1 MLYNTSLQWRQA
13 KNKRVSLF
21 GMSGVGK
28 TFLANILRN
37 SKEWFHYSVD
47 YRIGTKYLGEDIV
60 DEYKKEAMKI
70 PLLKT
75 QLLNDSIYIASNIT
89 FDNLSPL
96 SLFLGTPG
104 RTDMGG
110 ITFEEYIKRQR
121 KHYRAEINATIDT
134 KVFVEKARKIY
145 GYSHFISDTSGS
157 LCEIVDPKNTKDEVL
172 NSLAET
178 TLLVWIKGSEK
189 LTEELHSR
197 FKKSPKPM
205 YYNEKFLR
213 SKWNEFCKKTNIA
226 ETGVD
231 PNEFS
236 LYGFNA
242 LIPHRLPI
250 YEKIAKNWG
259 VTIESEKMAN
269 IKSEND
275 FIEIISQAID
285 DKNKDF

>member
-121 KHYRAEINATIDT
+121 KHCTI
-134 KVFVEKARKIY
+134 I
-145 GYSHFISDTSGS
+145 
-157 LCEIVDPKNTKDEVL
+157 
-172 NSLAET
+172 
-178 TLLVWIKGSEK
+178 
-189 LTEELHSR
+189 
-197 FKKSPKPM
+197 
-205 YYNEKFLR
+205 
-213 SKWNEFCKKTNIA
+213 
-226 ETGVD
+226 
-231 PNEFS
+231 
-236 LYGFNA
+236 
-242 LIPHRLPI
+242 
-250 YEKIAKNWG
+250 
-259 VTIESEKMAN
+259 
-269 IKSEND
+269 
-275 FIEIISQAID
+275 
-285 DKNKDF
+285 